1 MSAVL
6 PALVVVPLLA
16 ALLAAVASRAS
27 DRVNDV
33 ICNAATVVV
42 LALSVALVG
51 PVLGGAT
58 VDWSLG
64 MAGPLGISFSV
75 DALSLVMLLVVSVGS
90 LAASV
95 FSISYMADYTSK
107 AKYYVLFL
115 LMVAGMNMVVLGGD
129 ILNMYVGIEIAAIAC
144 YALVAYGLGK
154 EYLEASFRYQILGTV
169 GTLCLVAGIGL
180 LYSQAG
186 TLSFADLAAD
196 TVAGSEG
203 VGLAGILLLSGLA
216 LKAAYVPFHA
226 WLPDAHSTAPSP
238 VSAMLS
244 GVFIKV
250 VGVYGLMRLLFV
262 VFVPGSIYATV
273 LLVIASLSIIAGALL
288 ALVQTD
294 MKRLLAYCT
303 VSQMGYI
310 LLGVAIGTPLALVG
324 ALFHLV
330 NHAVFKELFF
340 FGAGSVERQTGTR
353 DIAALGGLNSKM
365 PVTGVTSAIGFF
377 SVSGCPPFGGFW
389 SKLIII
395 VAAVQAGQVGFG
407 VVAAIGAIITVSYF
421 LKYEKGVFF
430 GALPDA
436 LKSVKEGPATMWI
449 PMVFLAAACI
459 VLGIVFPWFIDYLL
473 EPAAQAIMLGA

>member
-6 PALVVVPLLA
+6 PALVAVPLLA
-16 ALLAAVASRAS
+16 ALVVAVASRGPE
-27 DRVNDV
+27 RFFDV
-33 ICNAATVVV
+33 VCNAATAVI
-42 LALSVALVG
+42 LALAVMLVG
-51 PVLGGAT
+51 PVLSGGPLSWA
-58 VDWSLG
+58 LG
-64 MAGPLGISFSV
+64 VSGPLGISLSA
-75 DALSLVMLLVVSVGS
+75 DALSLVMLLVVAVGS

-95 FSISYMADYTSK
+95 FSVSYMTDYTSK

-129 ILNMYVGIEIAAIAC
+129 LLNMYVGIEVAAIAC

-154 EYLEASFRYQILGTV
+154 EYLEASFRYQVLGTV

-180 LYSQAG
+180 LYSHTGTLSLADLGTLDDASGVSGVAG
-186 TLSFADLAAD
+186 TLLLA
-196 TVAGSEG
+196 
-203 VGLAGILLLSGLA
+203 GLA

-262 VFVPGSIYATV
+262 VFEPGSLLATV
-273 LLVIASLSIIAGALL
+273 LLVVAALSIIAGALL

-303 VSQMGYI
+303 ISQMGYI
-310 LLGVAIGTPLALVG
+310 LLGIAIGTPLALVG

-330 NHAVFKELFF
+330 NHAMFKELFF

-353 DIAALGGLNSKM
+353 DIAALGGLNSCM

-395 VAAVQAGQVGFG
+395 VAAVQAGQLGYG
-407 VVAAIGAIITVSYF
+407 IVAAIGAIVTVSYF

-430 GALPDA
+430 GSLPGALQ
-436 LKSVKEGPATMWI
+436 SVKESPATMWI
-449 PMVFLAAACI
+449 PMVLLAAVCV

>member
-6 PALVVVPLLA
+6 PALVGVPLLA
-16 ALLAAVASRAS
+16 ALVVAIAWRSS
-27 DRVNDV
+27 DRVSDV
-33 ICNAATVVV
+33 VCNAATVAT
-42 LALSVALVG
+42 LALSIALVG
-51 PVLGGAT
+51 PVLSGGSI
-58 VDWSLG
+58 DWSLG
-64 MAGPLGISFSV
+64 MAGPMGITFNV

-90 LAASV
+90 VAASF
-95 FSISYMADYTSK
+95 FSISYMDDYTSK

-115 LMVAGMNMVVLGGD
+115 LMVAGMNMVVLGAD

-154 EYLEASFRYQILGTV
+154 EYLEASFRYQVLGTV

-180 LYSQAG
+180 LYSRAG
-186 TLSFADLAAD
+186 TLSFADLAGA
-196 TVAGSEG
+196 VAGAEG
-203 VGLAGILLLSGLA
+203 VNIAGVLLLSGLA
-216 LKAAYVPFHA
+216 LKAAYIPFHA

-262 VFVPGSIYATV
+262 VFTPGSIYTTV

-303 VSQMGYI
+303 ISQMGYI
-310 LLGVAIGTPLALVG
+310 LLGIAIGTPLALVG

-340 FGAGSVERQTGTR
+340 FGAGSVERQAGTR
-353 DIAALGGLNSKM
+353 EISALGGLNSRM

-377 SVSGCPPFGGFW
+377 SVSGCPPFSGFW

-395 VAAVQAGQVGFG
+395 IAAVQAGQVGYG
-407 VVAAIGAIITVSYF
+407 VVAAIGAVITVSYF

-430 GALPDA
+430 GALPDS
-436 LKSVKEGPATMWI
+436 LKSVKESPASMYV
-449 PMVFLAAACI
+449 PMVVLAAACLA
-459 VLGIVFPWFIDYLL
+459 LGLAFPWFIDTLL